1 MNRELQV
8 SFQKTMIYS
17 LWLCLALGIIGTLWQ
32 PERWISVWLGSGLGT
47 IASVIAT
54 YLLYH
59 SATKLL
65 HSEQE
70 QAVQDQLGSYA
81 MRFGV
86 YIIALLIS
94 IAFQS
99 VVQPLFV
106 IIGFLLPKIAM
117 VIESYAFNRQ
127 GRR

>member
-8 SFQKTMIYS
+8 SFQKTMLYS
-17 LWLCLALGIIGTLWQ
+17 FWLCLVLSVLGTLWQ
-32 PERWISVWLGSGLGT
+32 PENWLSIWLGSAVGT
-47 IASVIAT
+47 TASGIAT

-70 QAVQDQLGSYA
+70 QAVQDQMGSYA
-81 MRFGV
+81 IRFCV
-86 YIIALLIS
+86 YIIAMLIS
-94 IAFQS
+94 IAFQQL
-99 VVQPLFV
+99 VEPLFV

-117 VIESYAFNRQ
+117 VIEAYTFNRQ